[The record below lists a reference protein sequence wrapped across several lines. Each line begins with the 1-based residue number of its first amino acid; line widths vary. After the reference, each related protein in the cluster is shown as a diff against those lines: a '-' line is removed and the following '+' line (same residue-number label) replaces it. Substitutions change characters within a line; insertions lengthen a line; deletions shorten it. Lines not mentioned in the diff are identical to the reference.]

1 VLVNSDS
8 VLAMSNNVQYS
19 VELVGSPL
27 NAIIGKEGVFYTR
40 LKCTGDKPGCVAV
53 VTPGP
58 PPLGARRATPFR
70 VNPVRCWCLT
80 LCTADCPPPPPAHRV
95 AYLNP
100 MNAARQEVSMEE
112 KNQSIN

>member
-1 VLVNSDS
+1 MVAKCLGPLFL
-8 VLAMSNNVQYS
+8 LAAWGH
-19 VELVGSPL
+19 ELST
-27 NAIIGKEGVFYTR
+27 NW
-40 LKCTGDKPGCVAV
+40 DKSALAFKVKSSH
-53 VTPGP
+53 
-58 PPLGARRATPFR
+58 